1 MINLSWNKIIHFIKK
16 LFQIKKEFEN
26 ALKNIHCNIYNSN
39 KIKQK

>member
-26 ALKNIHCNIYNSN
+26 TLKNIHCNIYNSN